1 MVNIVG
7 QLKRELAD
15 AQRTYDTLLTH
26 AQGRMSEA
34 NEELYRLKST
44 MEIELSGT
52 RAKLTKS
59 ELKVASLETSLES
72 RTKENAELMI
82 ICDELIQ
89 KIDSQAAAANG
100 SLINSKTASI
110 LSSLNIPK

>member
-1 MVNIVG
+1 VG

-34 NEELYRLKST
+34 NDELHRLKST
-44 MEIELSGT
+44 LEIELSGT
-52 RAKLTKS
+52 RAKLTKG
-59 ELKVASLETSLES
+59 ELRVASLEASLES
-72 RTKENAELMI
+72 MTRENAELMI

-89 KIDSQAAAANG
+89 KIDSQAAAVSG
-100 SLINSKTASI
+100 SLVNSRTASI